1 MEGVENVLISTYF
14 QHLSESKTDLGES
27 TGMNKRRGALSRLV
41 GSEGVSQPNVTCGC
55 CMNPYSNKPALK
67 RYF

>member
-41 GSEGVSQPNVTCGC
+41 GSEGVSQQNVMCG
-55 CMNPYSNKPALK
+55 S
-67 RYF
+67 